1 MSELT
6 VAAPRPVAIPAMTEQ
21 AIARVCA
28 LESRVEHLPQTDI
41 GTHHVLHAGLYAR
54 SILIPQGTLLTG
66 ALVQVA
72 TTLIVSGHVSVY
84 LADQVTEIE
93 GYAVL
98 PASAHRKQAFVAHAD
113 THLTMVFA
121 TSAQTVAD
129 AEDEFTREADRL
141 MSRHSG
147 AVNHVHITKE

>member
-1 MSELT
+1 MSELS
-6 VAAPRPVAIPAMTEQ
+6 VAAQVAIPAMTDQ
-21 AIARVCA
+21 AVARVRA
-28 LESRVEHLPQTDI
+28 LELLVQPLPQTDI

-54 SILIPQGTLLTG
+54 TILIPKGTLLTG

-84 LADQVTEIE
+84 LDGQDMQIE

-98 PASAHRKQAFVAHAD
+98 PASAHRKQAFVAHED

-121 TSAQTVAD
+121 TSAQTI
-129 AEDEFTREADRL
+129 AEAEEQFTAEADRL
-141 MSRHSG
+141 ISRQSN
-147 AVNHVHITKE
+147 AVNHIHITKE